1 MSEKNLNEEFDDY
14 FKDDEGCVTF
24 DELNSQDEE
33 YINHEDNLFNDT
45 ESNDFLNFCPEESE
59 KGSDIFKE
67 SKINNLS
74 VSYDY
79 SKYNKET
86 LERYYVYLN
95 RFLKDNGFTVT
106 FDISF
111 WYGNFDFC
119 ISEKRVMLEGK
130 KKKTVKLD
138 FITIKDFFEK
148 NGLNVE
154 AVSKNKK
161 RFRRNICSTENE
173 YFVSVRLTSPFFEK
187 YDSEILYE
195 EISSSGIK
203 GKEISITKILC
214 CLFIFFISILLI
226 PSFFENKSKDT
237 KPSKKI
243 EYKGEVSSLNDK
255 YFDYLTNKTLYDITV
270 ETRDGTY
277 KFSNADFDSYSE
289 IVEVMVYDQDN
300 KISEIIEFS
309 KDEIKYVK
317 KTVND
322 EKKENGKWKL

>member
-1 MSEKNLNEEFDDY
+1 MDGENLNEEIDDY

-45 ESNDFLNFCPEESE
+45 ESNDFINFCSEESE
-59 KGSDIFKE
+59 KNSDDFNE
-67 SKINNLS
+67 SGINKVS

-79 SKYNKET
+79 SKYRKEN

-106 FDISF
+106 YDMSF
-111 WYGNFDFC
+111 WYGNFDFR
-119 ISEKRVMLEGK
+119 ISEKRVMPEGK
-130 KKKTVKLD
+130 KKKTVRLD

-154 AVSKNKK
+154 AVSKSEK
-161 RFRRNICSTENE
+161 RFRRTICSTENE
-173 YFVSVRLTSPFFEK
+173 YFVSVRLNSPFFEK

-203 GKEISITKILC
+203 GKELNKTKILC
-214 CLFIFFISILLI
+214 CFIFFFIVFTI
-226 PSFFENKSKDT
+226 PVIFEEKDK

-255 YFDYLTNKTLYDITV
+255 YSDYLANKTLYDVTV
-270 ETRDGTY
+270 ETKDGTH
-277 KFSNADFDSYSE
+277 KFSNAEVDSYAE
-289 IVEVMVYDQDN
+289 IIQVMVYDQDN

>member
-1 MSEKNLNEEFDDY
+1 MSEEILNEELNDY
-14 FKDDEGCVTF
+14 FNDEGCVTF

-45 ESNDFLNFCPEESE
+45 ENDDFLNFCPEESE
-59 KGSDIFKE
+59 KHSDDFNE
-67 SKINNLS
+67 SGINNLS

-79 SKYNKET
+79 SNYNKEN

-148 NGLNVE
+148 NGLKVE
-154 AVSKNKK
+154 AVSKSKK
-161 RFRRNICSTENE
+161 KFRRTICLTENE
-173 YFVSVRLTSPFFEK
+173 YFVSVRLNSPFFEK

-195 EISSSGIK
+195 EISSSGKK
-203 GKEISITKILC
+203 GKEISISKILC

-226 PSFFENKSKDT
+226 PSIFEEKEK

-243 EYKGEVSSLNDK
+243 EYKGEVNSLNDK
-255 YFDYLTNKTLYDITV
+255 YFDYMSYKTLYDVTV

-277 KFSNADFDSYSE
+277 KFSNADFVFYAE

-300 KISEIIEFS
+300 KISEITEFS